1 MANESTEILVL
12 KAQAGDKDAF
22 DELLSSIQ
30 LQLWHFAYRIVLDSH
45 HADDVI
51 QEVFLIIYRKI
62 GWLNDPKLFS
72 PWAYRITSRECF
84 RQLKRE
90 NRWKQQ
96 IRDEETL
103 RSIEA
108 PIDSELNSE
117 IIERLPGLLSNISP
131 ASRAVLVLHYLD
143 ELTLSE
149 TADILDISIGTAK
162 SRLAYGLKSLRDQ
175 LLEEP
180 AK

>member
-1 MANESTEILVL
+1 
-12 KAQAGDKDAF
+12 
-22 DELLSSIQ
+22 
-30 LQLWHFAYRIVLDSH
+30 
-45 HADDVI
+45 
-51 QEVFLIIYRKI
+51 
-62 GWLNDPKLFS
+62 NDPKLFS